1 MISSRSATCVLVI
14 SEGSNPSNCSAMIV
28 LSSGRSILGFVLTV
42 GRIDGKS
49 LNAALG
55 PSVGANVT
63 SIEGSELRLG
73 VDDS

>member
-1 MISSRSATCVLVI
+1 
-14 SEGSNPSNCSAMIV
+14 MIV